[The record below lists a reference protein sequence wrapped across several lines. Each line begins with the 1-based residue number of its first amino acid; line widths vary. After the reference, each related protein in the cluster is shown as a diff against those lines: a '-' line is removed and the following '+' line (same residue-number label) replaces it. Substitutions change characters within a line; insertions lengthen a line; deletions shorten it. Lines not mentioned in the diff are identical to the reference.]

1 VRSGGGRE
9 GEGGRE
15 EERKRKRGREE
26 ERKRGR
32 GREVTEVTDLITEE
46 RSQRS

>member
-1 VRSGGGRE
+1 VGLGEEGEE

-15 EERKRKRGREE
+15 GGLDDEERKRGREE

-32 GREVTEVTDLITEE
+32 EE
-46 RSQRS
+46 EGVYV